1 MKIPPMTIIDLEE
14 ILNKK
19 MKRGKACD
27 IYQLTVEHLQYCGQD
42 AKASILKLLNSILD
56 KIYYMSCTQL
66 KTGMGTALHKGKR
79 KPLDRSEAYRRVT
92 VTPIIGSIL
101 DRYLDPLCERI
112 LRPIQSSEQ
121 FGFTRNISYLQASVL
136 RGECQRWALDHKMT
150 CYGVSLDGEAAFP
163 SVDRDILV
171 RELYSVGERGDI
183 LHYSRGTYQNTKSQ
197 FKLHG
202 QLSRQ
207 FEEHTGTRQGH
218 VKASGNFKAYINPCL
233 KLLNSTDIGFH
244 IGPIQVIVVCC
255 ADDNYLLSDR
265 PSGLQSAINIVE
277 HYARRYRVNFNA
289 SKTKIVVTGSKQDMQ
304 FYKDTCPWK
313 LGGDRIDV
321 VHDNDHLGLV
331 VSGWDEEQKNVDKN
345 IADCRKSL
353 FSLLGPFLSF
363 KCKISP
369 LAQLHLWR
377 IYSLP
382 VLKSGLSALPIRPS
396 AMKSLSLFHRKILR
410 GFIKLSK
417 SSPTPCLYFLMGEL
431 PVEARLHIDT
441 LTLFHSA
448 SSNPETKLRNVMQ
461 YIPMMSQ
468 DNY

>member
-1 MKIPPMTIIDLEE
+1 MNAMLKDKNQIYTKMRKYRGKNTSQKTAKLITPVGVYHGEDVLEGFAADAEYLGRDRGEPDVYDNKFYRLCKADNLYIFELKEQSSVKIPPMTIIDLEE

-183 LHYSRGTYQNTKSQ
+183 LHHSRGTYQN
-197 FKLHG
+197 
-202 QLSRQ
+202 
-207 FEEHTGTRQGH
+207 
-218 VKASGNFKAYINPCL
+218 YM
-233 KLLNSTDIGFH
+233 
-244 IGPIQVIVVCC
+244 
-255 ADDNYLLSDR
+255 
-265 PSGLQSAINIVE
+265 
-277 HYARRYRVNFNA
+277 
-289 SKTKIVVTGSKQDMQ
+289 GS
-304 FYKDTCPWK
+304 
-313 LGGDRIDV
+313 
-321 VHDNDHLGLV
+321 
-331 VSGWDEEQKNVDKN
+331 
-345 IADCRKSL
+345 
-353 FSLLGPFLSF
+353 
-363 KCKISP
+363 
-369 LAQLHLWR
+369 
-377 IYSLP
+377 
-382 VLKSGLSALPIRPS
+382 
-396 AMKSLSLFHRKILR
+396 
-410 GFIKLSK
+410 
-417 SSPTPCLYFLMGEL
+417 
-431 PVEARLHIDT
+431 
-441 LTLFHSA
+441 
-448 SSNPETKLRNVMQ
+448 
-461 YIPMMSQ
+461 
-468 DNY
+468 